1 MDRDCISCLHLGF
14 EPYSKAER
22 LDCAPVTSLASAAKR
37 RIGHANNQYAP
48 GSVAD
53 GEAKALADVVGR
65 VRIMQKA
72 MPKTVQRAPHR
83 AAKAS

>member
-1 MDRDCISCLHLGF
+1 M
-14 EPYSKAER
+14 
-22 LDCAPVTSLASAAKR
+22 DCAPVASLASAAKR
-37 RIGHANNQYAP
+37 RMGHAVNQYAP

-72 MPKTVQRAPHR
+72 VQKAMQRAPHGP
-83 AAKAS
+83 AKAS